1 MKRTLTLIGLSL
13 MFMAT
18 VAFAQRQMDEAN
30 ERNVRI
36 TQGPNIT
43 NINGDSATIN
53 WSTSSAGANHV
64 RYRVAGSNGG
74 WRDAYHQG
82 GGTNHSLQLTGLEP
96 NRTYEWQILT
106 RDGDLRTAGQFQTAR
121 HGGHAPDV
129 YAQGGDDRGYEHG
142 DRDRDRDGDRDHGG
156 NGHYGRRVPL
166 YRSSNST
173 GEFHLYTTNDAERN
187 SNGFHAEGPAGYLT
201 SSQNSGT
208 VALYRMTGR
217 NGDTILTVDPN
228 ERSRMQGSYQDN
240 GIVGYLSNSEQPG
253 TQPLHRLVNHD
264 GSAHFFTTS
273 SREVEDFQRQGWKE
287 EGVVG
292 YIWTEQQ

>member
-1 MKRTLTLIGLSL
+1 

-18 VAFAQRQMDEAN
+18 VAFAQRPMDEAN

-36 TQGPNIT
+36 THGPNIT

-53 WSTSSAGANHV
+53 WTTSSAGANHV
-64 RYRVAGSNGG
+64 RYRVAGSNSG

-82 GGTNHSLQLTGLEP
+82 GGNNHSLQLTGLEP

-142 DRDRDRDGDRDHGG
+142 DRDRDRDRDRGYGG
-156 NGHYGRRVPL
+156 GGRGYGERVAL

-173 GEFHLYTTNDAERN
+173 GGIHLYTTSESERN
-187 SNGFHAEGPAGYLT
+187 SNGFHAEGPAGYLM
-201 SSQNSGT
+201 SSENSGL

-217 NGDTILTVDPN
+217 NGDTLLITDPN
-228 ERSRMQGSYQDN
+228 ERSRMQGSGYREN
-240 GIVGYLSNSEQPG
+240 GIVGYMATSERPG
-253 TQPLHRLVNHD
+253 TQPLHRMVNTD
-264 GSAHFFTTS
+264 GSVHFFTTS
-273 SREVEDFQRQGWKE
+273 QSEVGRFQDQGWKE
-287 EGVVG
+287 EGITG
-292 YIWTEQQ
+292 YIWTQQ